1 MTNGETQTDKQS
13 VNQGNW
19 SLSIKCRLEGFVIV
33 VGIMYTICH
42 GSNIFT
48 LRLQST
54 RLLTVSIYLDVY
66 ELPQQSSFTILHDAF
81 KPVTHKYFTKTK
93 LGLAEDNLQNFTQR
107 LLAAACCHL
116 SSKLCIRTLR
126 RNYRHR
132 EEAHDTSKRLYDN
145 LLSLITVTRCIK
157 ISLL

>member
-19 SLSIKCRLEGFVIV
+19 SLSIKCRLEGFDIV

-107 LLAAACCHL
+107 LQRAACSQRASL
-116 SSKLCIRTLR
+116 TLNAGVPGVQCSTLHVPR
-126 RNYRHR
+126 C
-132 EEAHDTSKRLYDN
+132 
-145 LLSLITVTRCIK
+145 LLSHHITSHTPHPY
-157 ISLL
+157 SDT